1 MIKHLKLSNVGPA
14 PEMELD
20 LADRLNLFTGDN
32 GLGKSFLLDIAW
44 WAMTRS
50 WPNDV
55 NPKLTAGRVGLP
67 TDKKKPAEI
76 AFSYQGASTLKVE
89 TSTFEARTQRWSVS
103 RGRPANPGLVLYA
116 MADGSFALW
125 DPARNYWKSRTEE
138 VAERPAAYVLSPK
151 EVWDGLQREDGTW
164 LCNGL
169 IRDWAG
175 WQKEKGEAFRRLE
188 AVLAVLSPSG
198 EEPLR
203 SGGLTRIRLDDARD
217 MPTLRMPYGQEVA
230 VVHASAGMRRMISL
244 AYVLVWGWE
253 EHLKAKDLL
262 GEEPEQK
269 VTFLV
274 DEVESHLHPKWQ
286 RSVIPALLKVM
297 ETLSGAI
304 DVQLVLATHSPL
316 IMASVEP
323 LFDAAKDAWF
333 DLDIEDNVVQ
343 VRQREFEKR
352 GDVRSWLTSE
362 AFDLKSGYALE
373 TEHVLEEAAVALS
386 DDNFNRERA
395 HDLDQRLRQVLSEVD
410 PFWMRWRYMADK
422 KGWLS

>member
-1 MIKHLKLSNVGPA
+1 
-14 PEMELD
+14 
-20 LADRLNLFTGDN
+20 
-32 GLGKSFLLDIAW
+32 
-44 WAMTRS
+44 
-50 WPNDV
+50 
-55 NPKLTAGRVGLP
+55 
-67 TDKKKPAEI
+67 
-76 AFSYQGASTLKVE
+76 
-89 TSTFEARTQRWSVS
+89 
-103 RGRPANPGLVLYA
+103 
-116 MADGSFALW
+116 
-125 DPARNYWKSRTEE
+125 
-138 VAERPAAYVLSPK
+138 
-151 EVWDGLQREDGTW
+151 
-164 LCNGL
+164 
-169 IRDWAG
+169 
-175 WQKEKGEAFRRLE
+175 
-188 AVLAVLSPSG
+188 
-198 EEPLR
+198 
-203 SGGLTRIRLDDARD
+203 